1 LYTNLS
7 TNYKDFLTTD
17 GEACINFA
25 KELAHK
31 GENLTHAL
39 KDLSALFHQI
49 SIAQILNTSEV
60 SDDIKALSA
69 PFGLC

>member
-1 LYTNLS
+1 MKYPS
-7 TNYKDFLTTD
+7 
-17 GEACINFA
+17 
-25 KELAHK
+25 
-31 GENLTHAL
+31 HAL

-69 PFGLC
+69 QISNQDLQL